1 VVAGTKHSQSKEV
14 TVKASQVDLAISK
27 SGIDIISADLG
38 LSYALQII
46 RLILAD
52 MPWYK
57 KVILSVKFLIGGI
70 EEYLR
75 GKGWDV

>member
-1 VVAGTKHSQSKEV
+1 MKTA
-14 TVKASQVDLAISK
+14 QVDLAIIK
-27 SGIDIISADLG
+27 SGIDISSADLG

-57 KVILSVKFLIGGI
+57 KVILSVKFLLGGI
-70 EEYLR
+70 EAYLR
-75 GKGWDV
+75 EKGWDV